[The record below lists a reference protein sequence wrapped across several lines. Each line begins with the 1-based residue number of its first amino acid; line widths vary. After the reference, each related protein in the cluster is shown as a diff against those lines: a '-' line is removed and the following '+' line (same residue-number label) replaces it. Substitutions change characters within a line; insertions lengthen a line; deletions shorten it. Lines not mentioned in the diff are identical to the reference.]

1 MTDSNNNATDLLEQA
16 KRELNQGNLGMALA
30 RALDASDLQSDEA
43 VLLVALM
50 YFTGTGIQRNT
61 ETASFYAQKYLD
73 LTPEGKRRS
82 DAKAIIDGTIGTA
95 NAKRLIFGDHNHSSG
110 SGIASEQTKTDT
122 PKWLIPSVIALALV
136 VVFGAGY
143 LYVNQQDK
151 TLNQPIATE
160 NKSDAPATPSSSPS
174 SEVQSTVTESVGPNS
189 YSKTTITE
197 TRTHYELKSG
207 DASVTVTKDGYRVIK
222 SGDVEIRVPNN

>member
-1 MTDSNNNATDLLEQA
+1 MTDTTQSAADLLAQA

-73 LTPEGKRRS
+73 LSSQGKHRS
-82 DAKAIIDGTIGTA
+82 DAKSIIDGTIGTA
-95 NAKRLIFGDHNHSSG
+95 NAKRLIFGDHNSTG
-110 SGIASEQTKTDT
+110 ATTASAKADA
-122 PKWLIPSVIALALV
+122 PKWLIPTVVGLALV
-136 VVFGAGY
+136 VAFGAGF
-143 LYVNQQDK
+143 LYVNQQEK
-151 TLNQPIATE
+151 TLNQPIAAE
-160 NKSDAPATPSSSPS
+160 NKTDAQAKTADNAASD
-174 SEVQSTVTESVGPNS
+174 VKSTVVETVGPNS
-189 YSKTTITE
+189 YSKTVKTE
-197 TRTHYELKSG
+197 TNTHYEMKSG

-222 SGDVEIRVPNN
+222 SGDLEIKIPNN

>member
-1 MTDSNNNATDLLEQA
+1 MTDSTPSAADLLEQA

-73 LTPEGKRRS
+73 LTPEGKHRS

-95 NAKRLIFGDHNHSSG
+95 NAKRLIFGDHNAAASTSTSS
-110 SGIASEQTKTDT
+110 QTEA
-122 PKWLIPSVIALALV
+122 PKWLIPSVVGLALI
-136 VVFGAGY
+136 VVFGAGF

-151 TLNQPIATE
+151 TLNPSITTE
-160 NKSDAPATPSSSPS
+160 NKTDAAVTPASGPASD
-174 SEVQSTVTESVGPNS
+174 VKSTVVEAVGPNS
-189 YSKTTITE
+189 YSKTTRTE
-197 TRTHYELKSG
+197 TNTHYELKSG

-222 SGDVEIRVPNN
+222 SGDVEIKIPNN